1 MIILDMPVEMIILLR
16 NYTITWSLT
25 TLVSACCGW
34 TCPHGLRPVMRSRS
48 RSVLAFWAMSRRGI
62 LVRNTVSSSQ
72 GTVRSGGVHVDSYQ
86 RTAAIN
92 ISMAL
97 WGLRVSVAYSLG
109 QWKE

>member
-1 MIILDMPVEMIILLR
+1 M
-16 NYTITWSLT
+16 
-25 TLVSACCGW
+25 
-34 TCPHGLRPVMRSRS
+34 
-48 RSVLAFWAMSRRGI
+48 LAFWAMSRRGI